1 MKKKV
6 LRDILEFNLNLYY
19 NMNWKRFR
27 RRFSKRFN
35 EKCKKVAKFLNKH
48 AFFVFLFSYLSIMVS
63 LSVVNRI
70 FSSPPIKIEKKPEYE
85 HRIYSDFI
93 RGVKKNEI
101 SKVEVDPNKDI
112 VYFEEKDGAIS
123 TSYYVP
129 SEDFWKTMSESQV
142 DFDLIRVPNGGNI
155 NEFITFMF
163 ITIGFFAIFR
173 MIFGA
178 NGGGIGQNPFSMM
191 KKDIDVEKQIQTR
204 FEDVQGIDSAKDE
217 LEEIVDFLRE
227 PEKYFGT
234 GAKIPRGAL
243 LTGSPGTGKTLLAR
257 AIAGESS
264 VPFIQ
269 CSGSSFVEMFVGVG
283 AKRVRDVFEMARE
296 NQPCIVFIDEIDAIG
311 KKRSNNGFAANDE
324 REQTINQLLTEM
336 DGFENET
343 EIVVIAATNR
353 IDILDD
359 ALLRPGRFDR
369 KIQVSLPDVHGR
381 EEILKVHT
389 KDKLLGAGISLR
401 DLAKQTTGFSGADL
415 ANFMNEC
422 AIRAVRDGK
431 DGIIT
436 PEITED
442 VYQRLVVG
450 AKGSRT
456 VSGARKARVAY
467 HEAGHA
473 IIGVLMQE
481 YDEVRKVSILP
492 RGDAGGVTYFQPS
505 TDDIGM
511 YTKDYLLSQIKVALG
526 GHAAE
531 EVVYGRE
538 HVTTGASSD
547 FQQTFN
553 IAREMVTTYGMSET
567 IGKMNINPDVISPV
581 TANHIDIEIHD
592 IVENCYTEVK
602 ELLNAYRV
610 KLEHLKEILVEE
622 EIVDGSLVYEMIA
635 SCDLRGR
642 LKPKDA
648 TMQAYMDAYDS
659 FEEANEI

>member
-1 MKKKV
+1 
-6 LRDILEFNLNLYY
+6 
-19 NMNWKRFR
+19 MNWKRFR
-27 RRFSKRFN
+27 KRLR
-35 EKCKKVAKFLNKH
+35 KKRKKIQKIIYKYPVIVIIFLQ
-48 AFFVFLFSYLSIMVS
+48 LSIMGTISIVS
-63 LSVVNRI
+63 KL
-70 FSSPPIKIEKKPEYE
+70 FSSPPLKIEKKPEYE

-93 RGVKKNEI
+93 KSVKKNEI
-101 SKVEVDPNKDI
+101 VKAEINPQNDI
-112 VYFEEKDGAIS
+112 VYFEEKNGTIG
-123 TSYYVP
+123 TSYYTP
-129 SEDFWKTMSESQV
+129 SEDFWKIMSESHV
-142 DFDLIRVPNGGNI
+142 DFDLVRTPISGTFNDFVS
-155 NEFITFMF
+155 FMF

-173 MIFGA
+173 MFS
-178 NGGGIGQNPFSMM
+178 GGGQSPFSMM
-191 KKDIDVEKQIQTR
+191 KNDIDVESQITTR

-217 LEEIVDFLRE
+217 LEEIVDFLKQ

-234 GAKIPRGAL
+234 GAKIPKGAL
-243 LTGSPGTGKTLLAR
+243 LTGKPGTGKTLLAR

-283 AKRVRDVFEMARE
+283 AKWVREVFEIARE
-296 NQPCIVFIDEIDAIG
+296 NEPCIIFIDEIDAIG
-311 KKRSNNGFAANDE
+311 KKRSINGFASNDE

-336 DGFENET
+336 DGFDNT
-343 EIVVIAATNR
+343 SQIVVIGATNR

-381 EEILKVHT
+381 EEILKVHS
-389 KDKLLGAGISLR
+389 KDKLLSVDVSLR

-415 ANFMNEC
+415 ANVMNEC

-431 DGIIT
+431 SGMIT
-436 PEITED
+436 PDIVED
-442 VYQRLVVG
+442 VYQRIVVG
-450 AKGSRT
+450 AKGNRS

-473 IIGVLMQE
+473 IIGVLMRE

-531 EVVYGRE
+531 EIVYGRD

-567 IGKMNINPDVISPV
+567 IGKMNINSDLISPV

-592 IVENCYTEVK
+592 IVESCYTEVK
-602 ELLNAYRV
+602 ELLNTYRV

-622 EIVDGSLVYEMIA
+622 EIVDGSVVYEMIA
-635 SCDLRGR
+635 SCDLRSR
-642 LKPKDA
+642 VKPMGTLRTFKDA
-648 TMQAYMDAYDS
+648 FDS
-659 FEEANEI
+659 FDSYRDGDDIILP